1 MSNELMADS
10 SSNAL
15 EKMIA
20 SAIQVPGVKVNRRGF
35 LSDMFKKAADT
46 DLQSILE
53 VGPVEAGISRK
64 ELMKRARA
72 LIEKRTL
79 TSSGISVL
87 AGLPGG
93 WAAAATIPADVLQF
107 YAVALR
113 LAQEIAYLYGEEDL
127 WDEGALNEERVANQ
141 LILYCGVMFGVG
153 AAEAAVRVISARL
166 SEQALKKIPR
176 IALGKK
182 VLFVVAKK
190 VCQVLGIKFTKSI
203 AAKGLNKVIPGVG
216 GVVAGG
222 MTYATMRPMGMRM
235 VKALDEAKFDYTAD
249 EFEADW
255 QMVNS
260 VDAEKAEEEAQL
272 ALEAPAEEAAE
283 AAKVDIAATL
293 REHKSLM
300 DEGIITEEE
309 FTALKTALIS
319 SQSKI

>member
-203 AAKGLNKVIPGVG
+203 AAKGLNKVIPVVG
-216 GVVAGG
+216 GVAAGG